1 MRPIISLIA
10 AVAKNR
16 VIGVRNTLPW
26 QLSADLRYFKKLTS
40 GHPIIM
46 GRKTFESIGRA
57 LPGRSNIIISR
68 HAYTAPSDCVV
79 ADSIESAITL
89 CTACDELFII
99 GGAQLYQQTINLA
112 DRLYLTEIDLE
123 IDTGDAWFPAFD
135 RSAWHETSREPQY
148 DEGNQCAFDFVVY
161 QR

>member
-57 LPGRSNIIISR
+57 LPGRTNIIISR
-68 HAYTAPSDCVV
+68 HAYPAPSGCIV
-79 ADSIESAITL
+79 ADSIDSAITL
-89 CTACDELFII
+89 CPTCDELFII

-123 IDTGDAWFPAFD
+123 IDAGDAWFPAFD
-135 RSAWHETSREPQY
+135 RNAWHETSREHQF
-148 DEGNQCAFDFVVY
+148 DEDYQCAFDFVVY